1 MRKNKNN
8 VTFEKLGSYTANMR
22 RKCVNVQKDSL
33 MERLDPDTAK
43 YAETCTNH
51 IWQNIESGNIDLD
64 YAVAGYDLHTGEPV
78 YEYDLLVTLLSSYG
92 YSTGITALFIDEFMR
107 AGSDGKDRN
116 VVVSSV
122 RKAEIF
128 KNVHGLPDNPCAGNI
143 SESK

>member
-1 MRKNKNN
+1 MRKDRNK
-8 VTFEKLGSYTANMR
+8 VKFEKLGSYTANIR
-22 RKCVNVQKDSL
+22 RKCVNAQKDAL

-43 YAETCTNH
+43 YAETCINH

-78 YEYDLLVTLLSSYG
+78 YEYDLLVNLLSSYG
-92 YSTGITALFIDEFMR
+92 YSAGITALFIDEFMR
-107 AGSDGKDRN
+107 VGSGSKGRN
-116 VVVSSV
+116 VVISSA

-128 KNVHGLPDNPCAGNI
+128 KNVQGLPDNPCAGNI